1 MANVKE
7 MIQRLNA
14 LTEHEVRGDL
24 KLFRYLYGEKP
35 VEPLK
40 LEEIKDFSF
49 WDNGQT
55 VLIYSGSRCV
65 YDCNYSKFYGL
76 KRLTTCYSNNG
87 HVVEFNKSKA
97 D

>member
-1 MANVKE
+1 MANTRE
-7 MIQRLNA
+7 MIEQLDA
-14 LTEHEVRGDL
+14 LTADEIRGDL

-35 VEPLK
+35 VGPLN

-55 VLIYSGSRCV
+55 VLIYSGNQCI

-76 KRLTTCYSNNG
+76 KRLTSCYSKNG
-87 HVVEFNKSKA
+87 LVVDLKNY
-97 D
+97 

>member
-1 MANVKE
+1 MENTRK
-7 MIQRLNA
+7 MIEQLDA
-14 LTEHEVRGDL
+14 LTADEVRGDL

-35 VEPLK
+35 VDPLN

-55 VLIYSGSRCV
+55 VLIYSGNQCI

-76 KRLTTCYSNNG
+76 KRLTSCYSKNG
-87 HVVEFNKSKA
+87 LVVDLKNY
-97 D
+97 